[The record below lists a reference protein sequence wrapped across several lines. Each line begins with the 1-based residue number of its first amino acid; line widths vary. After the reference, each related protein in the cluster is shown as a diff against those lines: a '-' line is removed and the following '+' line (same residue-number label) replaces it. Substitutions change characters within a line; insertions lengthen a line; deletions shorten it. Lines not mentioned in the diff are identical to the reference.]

1 MSQVNF
7 SEITNYLQSLQKNIC
22 TVLTDFDGEES
33 FLFDRWD
40 KSGSKGLQGYG
51 ISAVIKNG
59 GVFEMELTS
68 LVLRVKNYLVLHQLT
83 EVKSPINHLKLRVFL

>member
-1 MSQVNF
+1 MSQVDF
-7 SEITNYLQSLQKNIC
+7 SEITTYLQSLQKNIC
-22 TVLTDFDGEES
+22 SSLTDFDGEES

-59 GVFEMELTS
+59 GVFEKGWS
-68 LVLRVKNYLVLHQLT
+68 
-83 EVKSPINHLKLRVFL
+83 